1 MFALKDSDH
10 SSFKKNGYLVRKKV
24 VPISYIEEVI
34 LTFIAFCKK
43 LGGKDFNSF
52 DVADFFNSENLSKK
66 LIELRENKPSIYGAI
81 YDTMQTTVSMQK
93 MALSE
98 LILNDISKLL
108 NCPTTNLMCFN
119 YLFRMD
125 PPFCNRNKLDW
136 HQDFIDY
143 DQLDMADGI
152 TAWIPLINIDKE
164 LGPLKLLQKSHL
176 DGKVRNYKILETNG
190 NQLSS
195 HKHTIEKDIIKKY
208 KNFSLPVNVGDIIYL
223 SMNLIHASGEN
234 TSNKIRF
241 SGQGRF
247 YNILSKSFPPGKT
260 LFIKSKI

>member
-1 MFALKDSDH
+1 M
-10 SSFKKNGYLVRKKV
+10 Y
-24 VPISYIEEVI
+24 
-34 LTFIAFCKK
+34 
-43 LGGKDFNSF
+43 FNSF
-52 DVADFFNSENLSKK
+52 DVAHLFYNENLSKK

-125 PPFCNRNKLDW
+125 PPFFNRNKLDW

-152 TAWIPLINIDKE
+152 TAWIPLQDTPLE
-164 LGPLKLLQKSHL
+164 MGP
-176 DGKVRNYKILETNG
+176 KIL
-190 NQLSS
+190 
-195 HKHTIEKDIIKKY
+195 
-208 KNFSLPVNVGDIIYL
+208 
-223 SMNLIHASGEN
+223 
-234 TSNKIRF
+234 
-241 SGQGRF
+241 
-247 YNILSKSFPPGKT
+247 
-260 LFIKSKI
+260 